1 MSEKK
6 SIMKTKTLQEFAAEK
21 GMDPNLL
28 LAKFKQAG
36 LGDLKLTD
44 NLSND
49 QVKQLYESLHGSK
62 ISLSRTKVNKISLS
76 GGRSTVD
83 VKVRKRRVYVKRE
96 EPLKTSGALPGE
108 ANAEFVAEEAAAT
121 EKQAHQPGPTSQKT
135 ETTTSGKASEKLT
148 AAVSTTETDAE
159 AENNKAKHKTAA
171 QKLAEEAEED
181 QKKPKAKA
189 IKTDRSKRSKF
200 RSDKSALAQYLIGDS
215 EETEEQSAARH
226 RKHYKHTDYSSKHG
240 FERPT
245 ERMVQEVRIL
255 ETITVAELAQAMKM
269 KAPQIIKTLMKMGVI
284 ATINQV
290 LDQDTAVLV
299 VEELGHKYKL
309 ASVNEVE
316 DSLSES
322 MTEGLNV
329 ITRAPVVTIMG
340 HVDHGKTS
348 LLDYIRRTK
357 VTLSEA
363 GGITQH
369 IGAYH
374 VESSKGM
381 ITFLDTPGH
390 EAFTAMR
397 ARGAK
402 VTDIVVLVVAADDSV
417 MPQTIEAIKHAKAA
431 NVPIIVAMNKMDK
444 SGADPE
450 RVKQELTVHSVI
462 PEEWGGEV
470 MFVPISAKTGLGIDS
485 LLDAISVQAEVLE
498 LKAAVDGMA
507 KGVVLESRLDK
518 GRGVV
523 ASVLVQKGS
532 LHKGD
537 IILAGCEFGR
547 VRDLLDENGRSVK
560 FAGPSIPVEVL
571 GLSGV
576 PSAGDDMVVLDSER
590 KAREVALFR
599 QTKLKQEKNVKQQ
612 TASLENLFSRA
623 NEEKNVTLNI
633 LLKADVQGS
642 LEALRESLLKLPNTE
657 VRVSIISSGVG
668 GISSTD
674 VNLAVASKAIIIA
687 FNVRPDA
694 AARKIIEEESVD
706 VHYHSIIYAAIDEI
720 RAALSGMLAP
730 EIQERVVGLA
740 AVRDVFHS
748 PKYGA
753 VAGCM
758 VTEGAVKRHNP
769 IRVLR
774 DNVVIYEG
782 ELESLRRFKDD
793 VNEVRHG
800 MECGIGVKN
809 YNDVKVGDQI
819 EVYERISVKRTL

>member
-1 MSEKK
+1 MSEKL
-6 SIMKTKTLQEFAAEK
+6 STVKTVQAFATEK

-28 LAKFKQAG
+28 IAKFKQVG

-44 NLSND
+44 TISND
-49 QVKQLYESLHGSK
+49 QIKQLYESLHGSK
-62 ISLSRTKVNKISLS
+62 ISLSRTKVNKLSLS
-76 GGRSTVD
+76 GGKTTVD

-96 EPLKTSGALPGE
+96 EP
-108 ANAEFVAEEAAAT
+108 V
-121 EKQAHQPGPTSQKT
+121 
-135 ETTTSGKASEKLT
+135 KASTDEASDCVVEEPVAIESQPVAQPSLPAET
-148 AAVSTTETDAE
+148 VVTPATVSGTESTTETADTEAE
-159 AENNKAKHKTAA
+159 AEKKAKHKAA
-171 QKLAEEAEED
+171 QKLLEEAEEE
-181 QKKPKAKA
+181 QKKPKTKA
-189 IKTDRSKRSKF
+189 LKTDRSKRSKF
-200 RSDKSALAQYLIGDS
+200 RSDKSALAQYSLGDAD
-215 EETEEQSAARH
+215 ETEEQAMARH
-226 RKHYKHTDYSSKHG
+226 RKHYKHTYSTKHA

-245 ERMVQEVRIL
+245 EKTVEEVKIL
-255 ETITVAELAQAMKM
+255 ETITVAELAQAMKL
-269 KAPQIIKTLMKMGVI
+269 KAPQVIKTLMKMGVI

-322 MTEGLNV
+322 MTEGRN
-329 ITRAPVVTIMG
+329 IINRAPVVTIMG

-417 MPQTIEAIKHAKAA
+417 MPQTIEAIKHAQAA

-450 RVKQELTVHSVI
+450 RVKQELTVHNVI
-462 PEEWGGEV
+462 PEEWGGAS
-470 MFVPISAKTGLGIDS
+470 MFIPISAKTGLGIDS

-498 LKAAVDGMA
+498 LTAAVDGMA

-523 ASVLVQKGS
+523 ASVLVQKGT

-537 IILAGCEFGR
+537 IILAGFEFGR

-560 FAGPSIPVEVL
+560 SAGPSIPVEVL

-576 PSAGDDMVVLDSER
+576 PLAGDDMVVLDSER
-590 KAREVALFR
+590 KAREVAMFR
-599 QTKLKQEKNVKQQ
+599 QNKFKEEKNAKQQ
-612 TASLENLFSRA
+612 TASLENLFNRMTEDKS
-623 NEEKNVTLNI
+623 VTLNI

-642 LEALRESLLKLPNTE
+642 VQAIKDSLLKIANDE
-657 VRVSIISSGVG
+657 VRVNIVSSGVG

-674 VNLAVASKAIIIA
+674 VNLALASKAVIIA

-706 VHYHSIIYAAIDEI
+706 VHYHSIIYDAIEEVK
-720 RAALSGMLAP
+720 AALSGMLSP
-730 EIQERVVGLA
+730 EIQEKIVGLA
-740 AVRDVFHS
+740 TVRDVFRS
-748 PKYGA
+748 PKFGA

-758 VTEGAVKRHNP
+758 VTEGTVKRHNP

-782 ELESLRRFKDD
+782 ALESLRRFKDD

-809 YNDVKVGDQI
+809 YNDVQVGDQI

>member
-1 MSEKK
+1 MSEK
-6 SIMKTKTLQEFAAEK
+6 TTPVKTLQEFATEK
-21 GMDPNLL
+21 GMDPHLL
-28 LAKFKQAG
+28 IAKFKQAG
-36 LGDLKLTD
+36 LGDIALTD
-44 NLSND
+44 NITSD

-76 GGRSTVD
+76 GGRATVD
-83 VKVRKRRVYVKRE
+83 VKVRKSRVYVKRE
-96 EPLKTSGALPGE
+96 EPLKAVEP
-108 ANAEFVAEEAAAT
+108 VAETANTSEAPASVVEQPVSAVDQVTPAAT
-121 EKQAHQPGPTSQKT
+121 KQAPMAP
-135 ETTTSGKASEKLT
+135 KALSE
-148 AAVSTTETDAE
+148 SEIE
-159 AENNKAKHKTAA
+159 AENSRKHKAA
-171 QKLAEEAEED
+171 QKLAEEAEEE
-181 QKKPKAKA
+181 QKKPKTKA
-189 IKTDRSKRSKF
+189 SKNDRSKRSKF
-200 RSDKSALAQYLIGDS
+200 RSDKSALAQYLIADVD
-215 EETEEQSAARH
+215 ETEEQAAARH
-226 RKHYKHTDYSSKHG
+226 RKHYKHTNFSSKHG

-245 ERMVQEVRIL
+245 EKKVEDVRIL
-255 ETITVAELAQAMKM
+255 ETITVAELAQALKM
-269 KAPQIIKTLMKMGVI
+269 KAPQVIKTLMKMGVI

-299 VEELGHKYKL
+299 VEELGHKYTL
-309 ASVNEVE
+309 ASINEVE
-316 DSLSES
+316 NSLSDS
-322 MTEGLNV
+322 MKEGSTIV
-329 ITRAPVVTIMG
+329 TRAPVVTIMG

-417 MPQTIEAIKHAKAA
+417 MPQTIEAIQHAKAA

-444 SGADPE
+444 AEADPD
-450 RVKQELTVHSVI
+450 RVKNELTVHKVV
-462 PEEWGGEV
+462 PEEWGGDV

-498 LKAAVDGMA
+498 LTAATDGMA

-523 ASVLVQKGS
+523 ASVLVQKGT
-532 LHKGD
+532 LHRGD
-537 IILAGCEFGR
+537 IILAGFEFGR

-560 FAGPSIPVEVL
+560 SAGPSIPVEVL

-576 PSAGDDMVVLDSER
+576 PVAGDDMVVLDSER

-599 QTKLKQEKNVKQQ
+599 QNKFKEAKNAKQQ
-612 TASLENLFSRA
+612 AASLEGLFDRIGQ
-623 NEEKNVTLNI
+623 EKLIVLNI

-642 LEALRESLLKLPNTE
+642 LQAITESLLKISNNE
-657 VRVSIISSGVG
+657 VKVSIVSSGVG

-674 VNLAVASKAIIIA
+674 VNLALASKAIIIA

-694 AARKIIEEESVD
+694 AARRIIEDEGVD
-706 VHYHSIIYAAIDEI
+706 VHYHSIIYDAIAEVKN
-720 RAALSGMLAP
+720 ALSGMLSP

-740 AVRDVFHS
+740 SVRDVFHS
-748 PKYGA
+748 PKFGA

-774 DNVVIYEG
+774 NNIVIYEG

-793 VNEVRHG
+793 VNEVRNG

-809 YNDVKVGDQI
+809 YNDVKVGDHI
-819 EVYERISVKRTL
+819 EVYERIQVKRTL